1 MTKTVQI
8 GTQESQKKVIPQ
20 ELYDKL
26 LSSFHKIKKREK
38 ITFKNIAIKCP
49 STGRNIK

>member
-8 GTQESQKKVIPQ
+8 GNQEFQRKVIPQ

-38 ITFKNIAIKCP
+38 LTLKKIAIKCP
-49 STGRNIK
+49 SSGPNIK